1 MGKLP
6 PKPNDI
12 LSWVG
17 APEDFTEPE
26 VFQVQTRLLEA
37 LFGPEGSR
45 IPYVEKVSKVMLEM
59 KVLESSDLTEVMV
72 YGPYLYKFRTKW
84 MLQSMAEWHRQRQER
99 GEKPRDEV
107 FWNLSVKAASH
118 PLLQPSS
125 LLPNHPSGQPPPAL
139 RQHREASLSGLCL
152 TPAVVPSVVWG
163 P

>member
-45 IPYVEKVSKVMLEM
+45 IPYVEKVSKIMLEM

-99 GEKPRDEV
+99 GMLRLEEAM
-107 FWNLSVKAASH
+107 N
-118 PLLQPSS
+118 S
-125 LLPNHPSGQPPPAL
+125 LELCPPMK
-139 RQHREASLSGLCL
+139 
-152 TPAVVPSVVWG
+152 
-163 P
+163 

>member
-1 MGKLP
+1 MASQTPTAEEVLLAKVVAAVLALSEVFGDARGVSLLEP
-6 PKPNDI
+6 I
-12 LSWVG
+12 LG

-99 GEKPRDEV
+99 GMLRLEEAM
-107 FWNLSVKAASH
+107 N
-118 PLLQPSS
+118 S
-125 LLPNHPSGQPPPAL
+125 LELCPPMK
-139 RQHREASLSGLCL
+139 
-152 TPAVVPSVVWG
+152 
-163 P
+163 